1 MTDKRPPIPTD
12 IRRRVLVEAG
22 HRCSIPTCRQ
32 IICEVHH
39 IVEWSEVKEHKYE
52 NLICLCSNCHTLVH
66 DKKIDRK
73 SLKMYKHNLG
83 LLHDKYTQFEVDLMF
98 DLYKL
103 PKDGYMYFAD
113 FMYYLIRRTTES
125 GLIKIVDQQTHMVSG
140 PIKLSFLFVMLT
152 DDGRAFIDNLSSEQ

>member
-1 MTDKRPPIPTD
+1 MKDNRPAIPAEIKRK
-12 IRRRVLVEAG
+12 VLVEAG

-39 IVEWSEVKEHKYE
+39 INEYSEVKEHKYE

-66 DKKIDRK
+66 QGKIDKK
-73 SLKMYKHNLG
+73 SLRMYKHNLG
-83 LLHDKYTQFEVDLMF
+83 LLHDKYTQFEIDLMF

-103 PKDGYMYFAD
+103 PNDHYFYFAD

-125 GLIKIVDQQTHMVSG
+125 GLLNIIERQTHMVSG
-140 PIKLSFLFVMLT
+140 PIQLSFLFVKIT
-152 DDGRAFIDNLSSEQ
+152 ETGRDFINNLSNE

>member
-1 MTDKRPPIPTD
+1 MSQNRPPIPAD
-12 IRRRVLVEAG
+12 IKRRVLVEAR

-39 IVEWSEVKEHKYE
+39 IIPLETVKKHEYE

-73 SLKMYKHNLG
+73 SLRMYKHNLG
-83 LLHDKYTQFEVDLMF
+83 LLHDKYTQFEIDLMF

-103 PKDGYMYFAD
+103 PNDNYIYLGD
-113 FMYYLIRRTTES
+113 FMYYLIRRTLES
-125 GLIKIVDQQTHMVSG
+125 NFIKIIDKQRHLFSG
-140 PIKLSFLFVMLT
+140 PIEISFVFIQIT
-152 DDGRAFIDNLSSEQ
+152 DSGR